1 MTDPS
6 TGRCAGRYVD
16 PLRHDADDVGWMVNR
31 TPLLSRRT
39 GAGHEVDCDIRL
51 VPGFRFVEKLH
62 ACRLPWIRQLKVR
75 DENDE
80 TFMIADFPGH
90 RSCLIAFHP
99 YRPGQVVTY
108 NGGGSVATGSNAPP
122 SRTVTVRADPRPRMG
137 LDVGRSGRDDHQR
150 RRPDHRRRHRRQRPQ
165 GQGIQGRIT
174 KPPNLPHS
182 RYGSGAFCRL
192 WARRG
197 SFRGVAWC
205 AGGRRSM
212 C

>member
-1 MTDPS
+1 MADPS

-16 PLRHDADDVGWMVNR
+16 PLRHDADDVGWMVNH

-39 GAGHEVDCDIRL
+39 GAGHEVDRNIRL

-99 YRPGQVVTY
+99 YRPGQVVAY

-174 KPPNLPHS
+174 
-182 RYGSGAFCRL
+182 
-192 WARRG
+192 
-197 SFRGVAWC
+197 
-205 AGGRRSM
+205 RSPRT
-212 C
+212 

>member
-1 MTDPS
+1 
-6 TGRCAGRYVD
+6 
-16 PLRHDADDVGWMVNR
+16 MVNR

-137 LDVGRSGRDDHQR
+137 RTWADPAATTISAVALTIGVV
-150 RRPDHRRRHRRQRPQ
+150 
-165 GQGIQGRIT
+165 I
-174 KPPNLPHS
+174 
-182 RYGSGAFCRL
+182 GASAL
-192 WARRG
+192 KAKA
-197 SFRGVAWC
+197 SKAE
-205 AGGRRSM
+205 
-212 C
+212 